1 MLSIN
6 KIRLISELSGNSDRL
21 PRGIY
26 NSIYNTIYILGAHRD
41 NEALK
46 PLSTMTP
53 LTLTYQGKKTLNDNT
68 VHINFSVESE
78 VPFEAQAG
86 QFVRLHFTQ
95 ADGKETFRSYSIA
108 DIFEQE
114 KMVKK
119 EISMA
124 VSWVEGGLAT
134 GALSAMKAGDTLEA
148 SGPFG
153 RFCLLP
159 ERHERYFLIAT
170 GTGVTP
176 CRAMLNIIKER
187 LAQGSEVFVIM
198 GAQDETGLLY
208 ETDFQAMCDTESNFH
223 YIPCLSR
230 KQRETPKPND
240 QQGYVQQYLAN
251 HDFNPETDIS
261 YLCGNPNMVDEAF
274 ALLKEKGLPVQQIK
288 REKYISPKPRG

>member
-1 MLSIN
+1 
-6 KIRLISELSGNSDRL
+6 
-21 PRGIY
+21 
-26 NSIYNTIYILGAHRD
+26 
-41 NEALK
+41 
-46 PLSTMTP
+46 MTP
-53 LTLTYQGKKTLNDNT
+53 LTLTYHSCQALNENT
-68 VHINFSVESE
+68 VHICFSVESE

-108 DIFEQE
+108 DVFENE

-134 GALSAMKAGDTLEA
+134 GVLSGMKSGDTLAA

-176 CRAMLNIIKER
+176 YRAMINVLKER
-187 LAQGSEVFVIM
+187 LAQGSEVYVVM
-198 GAQDETGLLY
+198 GAQNETGLLY
-208 ETDFQAMCDTESNFH
+208 ADDFEALEDAYDNFH
-223 YIPCLSR
+223 YVPCLSR
-230 KQRETPKPND
+230 QQRSTPKNND
-240 QQGYVQQYLAN
+240 QKGYVQNYLSS
-251 HDFNPETDIS
+251 HEFNPETDIA
-261 YLCGNPNMVDEAF
+261 YLCGNPEMVDEAF